1 MNENSRTVLV
11 GYIERMR
18 TKLEQV
24 NEKLVEYSYDENLKS
39 RFEKQRANIEIRIGR
54 AQALLAKHT
63 AK

>member
-24 NEKLVEYSYDENLKS
+24 NEKLVEYSYDENFKS
-39 RFEKQRANIEIRIGR
+39 RFEKQRANIQIPIGR